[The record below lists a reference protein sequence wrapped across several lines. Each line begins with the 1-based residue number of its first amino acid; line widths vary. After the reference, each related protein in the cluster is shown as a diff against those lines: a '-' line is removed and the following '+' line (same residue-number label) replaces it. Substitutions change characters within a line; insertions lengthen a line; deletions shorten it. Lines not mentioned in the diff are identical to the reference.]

1 MNDGRRSLVSTL
13 YAVDTDGEIVVEVA
27 ADARITGVP
36 SRVERDEAGIRIE
49 VCPYDGNAPQ
59 YRVRA
64 GRTPLGWR
72 RPVVERRRLHG
83 DWDVCGPLTDVVT

>member
-1 MNDGRRSLVSTL
+1 MNDERQSLISTL
-13 YAVDTDGEIVVEVA
+13 YAVDADSEVVVEVA

-64 GRTPLGWR
+64 DRTPLGWR
-72 RPVVERRRLHG
+72 QPVVERRPLHG
-83 DWDVCGPLTDVVT
+83 DWDECGQLTDVMP